1 MPTLLIVQ
9 VGLGVVVKEINL
21 TTPMKTSKFEGLP
34 NSVVLNTIGS
44 LMLHENHH
52 PETVFRN
59 SLHDEEAAGSSQTIE
74 LINVSKSKRAT
85 FEDRR
90 PRTVDYAN
98 HAATQ

>member
-9 VGLGVVVKEINL
+9 VGLGAVVKEINL
-21 TTPMKTSKFEGLP
+21 TTPTTSRFEVRP
-34 NSVVLNTIGS
+34 NSVVLSTIGS
-44 LMLHENHH
+44 LMLHANQH
-52 PETVFRN
+52 PETIFRN
-59 SLHDEEAAGSSQTIE
+59 SPHDEEAAGSSQTIE
-74 LINVSKSKRAT
+74 LIDVSKSKTGT